1 MTLAILAVTV
11 FAASTLSG
19 VLGMGGGIFLLAVMA
34 SLLDPVAVVPVHGVV
49 QLTSNVTRTV
59 RLVRDVNWRFFA
71 LYVPILGLG
80 AFVATRFYRGADA
93 PWFRP
98 AIGWFVLAFLVWDR
112 FKPKRIKVP
121 NWALVPAGFVGGM
134 LTVLVGATGPYLAA
148 FFLRDDMDRHE
159 IVATKA
165 AIQTVGH
172 LVKIPAFFV
181 IGFDYA
187 EHLPLLL
194 PLLACAIAGTVAGTS
209 ILSKLSEKWFR
220 RAFRVFLA
228 VMAVRLILF
237 GES

>member
-1 MTLAILAVTV
+1 MTLLLLSLTV
-11 FAASTLSG
+11 FVASLLSG

-34 SLLDPVAVVPVHGVV
+34 SLLDPIAVVPVHGII
-49 QLTSNVTRTV
+49 QLASNVTRTI
-59 RLVRDVNWRFFA
+59 RLVREVNWSFFA

-98 AIGWFVLAFLVWDR
+98 AIGWFILAFLLWDR
-112 FKPKRIKVP
+112 VKPKRLTVP
-121 NWALVPAGFVGGM
+121 KWALLPAGFVGGM

-148 FFLRDDMDRHE
+148 FFLRDDMDRKE

-172 LVKIPAFFV
+172 LVKIPAFFY

-187 EHLPLLL
+187 AHAGTIL
-194 PLLACAIAGTVAGTS
+194 PLLACAIAGTLVGTAV
-209 ILSKLSEKWFR
+209 LSRLDETWFR
-220 RAFRVFLA
+220 RAFRIVLA
-228 VMAVRLILF
+228 AIAVRLIVT
-237 GES
+237 GDE